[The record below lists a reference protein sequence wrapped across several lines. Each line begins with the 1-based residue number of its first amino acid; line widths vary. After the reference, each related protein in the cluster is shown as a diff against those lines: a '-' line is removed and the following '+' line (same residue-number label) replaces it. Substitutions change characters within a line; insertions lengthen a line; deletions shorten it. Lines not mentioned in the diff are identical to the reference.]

1 MNSLKI
7 LAMDQSYEVIG
18 LDWTVDPVEAR
29 KQLGPN
35 ITLQGNMDPCAM
47 YSSEVCYIFSK
58 IIYIILI
65 FNTII
70 LLFYMLKS
78 CIINKNIL
86 INNNN
91 YC

>member
-18 LDWTVDPVEAR
+18 LDWTVDPTEAR

-47 YSSEVCYIFSK
+47 YSSQVCYILK
-58 IIYIILI
+58 IYIYICNFNFKHNYLI
-65 FNTII
+65 II
-70 LLFYMLKS
+70 LCKS
-78 CIINKNIL
+78 L
-86 INNNN
+86 M
-91 YC
+91 